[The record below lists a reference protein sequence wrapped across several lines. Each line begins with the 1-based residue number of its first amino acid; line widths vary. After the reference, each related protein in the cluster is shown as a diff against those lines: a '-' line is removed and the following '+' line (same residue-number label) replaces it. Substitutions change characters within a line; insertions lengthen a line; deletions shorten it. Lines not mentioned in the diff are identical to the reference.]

1 MNYNKDETKI
11 SVIITTRNRRYEA
24 ARALR
29 SVFAQTV
36 AADEIIIVDDGSV
49 DGTREY
55 IASLYLGTYQY
66 FYNTTAK
73 GTGSSRNTGIRAAKG
88 DLIAFLDSDNEW
100 DSRKLERFRQA
111 AAADQNADLFCSRY
125 RQHRE
130 FSTVILPEPVS
141 GRTLTVR
148 EELSLHNPA
157 EASATMYRREFLE
170 KLHGFSETDG
180 IDLDRDLL
188 RRAVEMMDVNI
199 HKIDDV
205 LSENWVM
212 YDCLSERGGR
222 YLQEWEKL
230 PRTGQSVAEM
240 EKKNYALGFTAG
252 AFDLF
257 HIGHLNLLRRC
268 GEQCDRLMVGVMT
281 DEFIE
286 HQKGRKPFVPLA
298 ERMEIVQSVRYVDE
312 VVPVDFHNTVKPDAW
327 TLYHFDV
334 CFSGDDHAHEEGFQR
349 EQRRLRELGSDM
361 VFFPYTKQTCST
373 KIKSLIDQKLV

>member
-1 MNYNKDETKI
+1 MNEAKI

-29 SVFAQTV
+29 SVFAQT
-36 AADEIIIVDDGSV
+36 APADEIIVVDDGSV
-49 DGTREY
+49 DGTKEY
-55 IASLYLGTYQY
+55 IESLHLGTCQY
-66 FYNTTAK
+66 LYHPVAK
-73 GTGSSRNTGIRAAKG
+73 GPGSSRNTGIRAAKG
-88 DLIAFLDSDNEW
+88 DLVAFLDSDNEW
-100 DSRKLERFRQA
+100 DRKKLERFRQA
-111 AAADQNADLFCSRY
+111 AAADKSADLFCSRY
-125 RQHRE
+125 RQHTE
-130 FSTVILPEPVS
+130 FSTVILPELID
-141 GRTLTVR
+141 GKTLSVR
-148 EELSLHNPA
+148 EELLLHNPA
-157 EASATMYRREFLE
+157 EASATIYRREFLE

-180 IDLDRDLL
+180 IDIDRDLL
-188 RRAVEMMDVNI
+188 NRAVEMMDVNI
-199 HKIDDV
+199 HRINDV

-212 YDCLSERGGR
+212 YDSLSEWGGK

-230 PRTGQSVAEM
+230 PRTDQGVSEM
-240 EKKNYALGFTAG
+240 KKKSYVLGFTAG

-268 GEQCDRLMVGVMT
+268 GEQCERLMVGVMT

-286 HQKGRKPFVPLA
+286 HQKGRRPFVPLA
-298 ERMEIVQSVRYVDE
+298 ERMEIVQSIRYVDE

-349 EQRRLRELGSDM
+349 EQHRLRELGSDM

-373 KIKSLIDQKLV
+373 KIKALIEQKLM

>member
-1 MNYNKDETKI
+1 MLCI

-29 SVFAQTV
+29 SVFAQT
-36 AADEIIIVDDGSV
+36 APADEIIVVDDGSV
-49 DGTREY
+49 DGTKEY
-55 IASLYLGTYQY
+55 IESLHLGTCQY
-66 FYNTTAK
+66 LYHPVAK
-73 GTGSSRNTGIRAAKG
+73 GPGSSRNTGIRAAKG
-88 DLIAFLDSDNEW
+88 DLVAFLDSDNEW
-100 DSRKLERFRQA
+100 DRKKLERFRQA
-111 AAADQNADLFCSRY
+111 AAADKSADLFCSRY
-125 RQHRE
+125 RQHTE
-130 FSTVILPEPVS
+130 FSTVILPELLDGKNLS
-141 GRTLTVR
+141 VR
-148 EELSLHNPA
+148 EELLLHNPA

-170 KLHGFSETDG
+170 KLHGFSETEG

-188 RRAVEMMDVNI
+188 NRAVEMMDVNI
-199 HKIDDV
+199 HRINDV

-212 YDCLSERGGR
+212 YDSLSEWGGK

-230 PRTGQSVAEM
+230 PRTDQGVSEM
-240 EKKNYALGFTAG
+240 KKKSYALGFTAG

-268 GEQCDRLMVGVMT
+268 GEQCERLMVGVMT

-286 HQKGRKPFVPLA
+286 HQKGRRPFVPLA
-298 ERMEIVQSVRYVDE
+298 ERMEIVQSIRYVDE

-349 EQRRLRELGSDM
+349 EQHRLRELGSDM

-373 KIKSLIDQKLV
+373 KIKALIEQKLM

>member
-1 MNYNKDETKI
+1 MLYI

-36 AADEIIIVDDGSV
+36 PADEIIIVDDGSV
-49 DGTREY
+49 DGTKEY
-55 IASLYLGTYQY
+55 IESLHLGTYQY
-66 FYNTTAK
+66 LYHSVAK
-73 GTGSSRNTGIRAAKG
+73 GPGSSRNTGIRAAKG

-100 DSRKLERFRQA
+100 DHKKLERFRQA
-111 AAADQNADLFCSRY
+111 AAADKSADLFCSRY
-125 RQHRE
+125 RQHTE
-130 FSTVILPEPVS
+130 FSTVILPELMDGEPLS
-141 GRTLTVR
+141 VR
-148 EELSLHNPA
+148 EELLLHNPA

-170 KLHGFSETDG
+170 KLHGFSETEG
-180 IDLDRDLL
+180 IDFDRDLL
-188 RRAVEMMDVNI
+188 NRAVEMMDVNVHRI
-199 HKIDDV
+199 NDV

-212 YDCLSERGGR
+212 CDSLSQWGGK

-230 PRTGQSVAEM
+230 PRTDQGVSEM
-240 EKKNYALGFTAG
+240 KKKNYALGFTAG

-268 GEQCDRLMVGVMT
+268 GEQCERLMVGVMT

-286 HQKGRKPFVPLA
+286 HQKGRRPFVPLA
-298 ERMEIVQSVRYVDE
+298 ERMEIVQSIRYVDE

-349 EQRRLRELGSDM
+349 EQHRLRELGSDM

-373 KIKSLIDQKLV
+373 KIKALIEQKLM